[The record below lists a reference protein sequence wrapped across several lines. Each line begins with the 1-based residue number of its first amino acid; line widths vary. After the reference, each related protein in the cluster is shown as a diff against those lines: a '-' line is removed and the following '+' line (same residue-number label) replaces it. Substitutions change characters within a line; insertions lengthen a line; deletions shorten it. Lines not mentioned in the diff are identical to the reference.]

1 MYNRGMLNK
10 SKELNNMTIGI
21 NKTFMYE
28 FYINTKYGED
38 TWHHNLNAWRY
49 ALEDFIKFKDTK
61 GFLFEI
67 QITDEEGCEWV
78 EIYPENET
86 DILPKYVRK
95 YVDKVL
101 EAARKER

>member
-1 MYNRGMLNK
+1 
-10 SKELNNMTIGI
+10 MTIGI

-38 TWHHNLNAWRY
+38 TWHHNLNMWRY

-61 GFLFEI
+61 GFVFEI

-101 EAARKER
+101 EEARKER

>member
-1 MYNRGMLNK
+1 
-10 SKELNNMTIGI
+10 MTIGI

-38 TWHHNLNAWRY
+38 TWHHNLNMWRY

-61 GFLFEI
+61 GFVFEI
-67 QITDEEGCEWV
+67 QITDEEGCAWV
-78 EIYPENET
+78 EIYPNNET
-86 DILPKYVRK
+86 ADLPKYVRK

-101 EAARKER
+101 QKSKEER